1 MYSVTIYWDEDSAL
15 NPLIG
20 LIYWI
25 RALILIIPISWR
37 NSSSERGNAF
47 YWPTENWILRF
58 GRNAK
63 LSSLPALSVQISVKF
78 SWTSSYMSISLNS
91 RWNCT
96 QLPFPKGFSLLKDL
110 GTFIIVP
117 YKIPWLMWSILFCAR
132 LLAWAF
138 LFTFLM
144 AHKHFPPRKPQVHMD
159 YIPLQNLGVTI
170 NKKEIQVQLISF
182 LGFPSGSVVKIQPTN
197 ESIE

>member
-37 NSSSERGNAF
+37 NSSSERQNAF

-144 AHKHFPPRKPQVHMD
+144 AHKHFSPRKPQVHMD

-170 NKKEIQVQLISF
+170 NKKEIQVQLNSF